1 VVNMMERTMCPNLA
15 SVPKHTKPL
24 NADAPMLVNKQ
35 PESFSLDDER
45 NDFLAALLYFWSSN

>member
-1 VVNMMERTMCPNLA
+1 MMERTMCPNLA
-15 SVPKHTKPL
+15 SVPRHAKPL
-24 NADAPMLVNKQ
+24 NADTPMLVNKQ